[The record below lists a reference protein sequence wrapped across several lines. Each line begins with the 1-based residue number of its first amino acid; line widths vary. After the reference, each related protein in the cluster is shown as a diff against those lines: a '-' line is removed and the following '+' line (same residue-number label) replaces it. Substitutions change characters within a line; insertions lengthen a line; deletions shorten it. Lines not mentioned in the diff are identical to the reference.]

1 MSGLSRARKP
11 VIVEEIR
18 RTKLT
23 ELLLEGR
30 RLDSRGLTDYRPI
43 KIEVGPIER
52 ANGSALTQIGNTQV
66 IVGVKAGLGAPFP
79 DRPGEGVLMVNAEV
93 LPLASP
99 YTEPGPPDENSI
111 ELARVVDR
119 GIRESGMV
127 DLGKLCIIPGRQVYT
142 LYVDVNVLNV
152 DGNLFDASSYAA
164 VVAIATA
171 NLPTY
176 RVAGDGRVEATGETM
191 PVPITNIPVSVTMAR
206 IGDAIIAD
214 PSAEEEAVMDARLTL
229 VVDGAGRLCAGQK
242 GHGGYWPPEQ
252 IMEAARLAMR
262 KAEENR
268 RILAEAVGRVREVP
282 R

>member
-30 RLDSRGLTDYRPI
+30 RLDSRTLTDYRPI
-43 KIEVGPIER
+43 KIEVNPIER
-52 ANGSALTQIGNTQV
+52 ANGSAITHIGNTQV
-66 IVGVKAGLGAPFP
+66 IVGVKTSLGTPFA
-79 DRPGEGVLMVNAEV
+79 DRPDEGVLVVNAEV

-99 YTEPGPPDENSI
+99 YTQPGPPDENSI

-119 GIRESGMV
+119 GIRESRMV
-127 DLGKLCIIPGRQVYT
+127 DLGKLCVIPGRQVYS

-171 NLPTY
+171 SLPVY
-176 RVAGDGRVEATGETM
+176 RVGDEARVEATGETM
-191 PVPITNIPVSVTMAR
+191 PTPITNIPVSVTMAR
-206 IGDAIIAD
+206 IGDTIITD
-214 PSAEEEAVMDARLTL
+214 PSSEEEAVMDARLTL
-229 VVDGAGRLCAGQK
+229 TVDGAGNLCAGQK
-242 GHGGYWPPEQ
+242 GHGGYWTPEQ
-252 IMEAARLAMR
+252 ISEAARLAIR
-262 KAEENR
+262 KAQENR
-268 RILAEAVGRVREVP
+268 QILVEAVRRVREAP
-282 R
+282 Q